1 MDRILLMET
10 SEEGKKKYEKKFKC
24 PYCDNRY
31 TRKQLP
37 NHIDNVHHD
46 LIPEGYTAL
55 RVAFNAINNKTEG
68 HCVICGAV
76 TAWNEEKGRY
86 ERLCGKQSC
95 HDQYV
100 KIAKERMRKKYG
112 TDNML
117 QDSRYAAEQQK
128 KMLANRKI
136 SGEYLF
142 PDGGKVG
149 YVGSYEKNFLH
160 FMDKVMH
167 IESTDIESPAPT
179 IVYQFEGQAHMYIPD
194 FLYVPYNLIIEIK
207 DGGDNPNNR
216 PMEEYREKIKAKED
230 AIIKA
235 HKYNYIRLTNND
247 FSQLMEIFAVL
258 KYTLDEN
265 PDQIIVRIN
274 ESTLLE
280 STNESIS
287 KYKRI
292 SIDDKSISQYKSDA
306 KYLSHLRIGKDYKGY
321 IWIDGSKV
329 VAATNVNITTKM
341 IQAIEISKEYQGK
354 GLSYSILDID
364 TKELGATD
372 LSVNKKNA
380 TAIHIYKKYG
390 FKIYDEDDTM
400 YYMSLNSKK
409 KNTNE
414 SLNESTTLNEAYLRN
429 LPDIYYNKDKFDSGE
444 INFCIITGLSGSGKT
459 TMGRSY
465 QDKKNTQ
472 VYELDDLLCIKD
484 HFTMNDLREYGDII
498 YKFFSGPG
506 KKYYVGDKDG
516 SLDRALKSTLHNH
529 YEDKMF
535 KDFVDYAKQYAK
547 SNKNEKIILEGVW
560 FYVPEC
566 GFNPKDYE
574 DSAVYIKG
582 TSMVL
587 SHIRQAKRDASDG
600 DTKVERSLAF
610 IKQILSLKKWGWFL
624 ADEKDLKVWR
634 DYYSKLVNQKSVSE
648 AVIIQGIDA
657 QLPKLSKYN
666 MIIVGEEHSSK
677 MIKYYDKLLSVFK
690 PEYFICEFADEDVC
704 LTQEELADRM
714 KRATN
719 GSYSKEDGADYQYNY
734 WVYELAY
741 KHNCKLIGCN
751 PHSSHYPNTHR
762 SMELEDKYRE
772 EFMLDTIRKYDKYRC
787 VVQLGDHHLRS
798 ISYTQGFL
806 DYIGETT
813 DDRGVVANLTVSFPS
828 HIYIYYKD
836 EPKALI
842 MRTSDA
848 PIQEAEY
855 QRLIMHES
863 MAGTI
868 GAALPQIASPA
879 DYKKG
884 KVYIIKPK
892 MHNNVFDYGVTDDYT
907 LGEAVIINKKTD
919 KAEVISCT
927 KLPSTRF
934 DIFEVKSP
942 EKASELWN
950 RAKELV
956 KSQKPAKDSFYEG
969 FTDDQIYYDENYIQ
983 VPGFD
988 EELLKEST
996 NIKELILYGTTLD
1009 SVEKSVNEFARLTNG

>member
-216 PMEEYREKIKAKED
+216 PMEEYRAKIKAKED

-306 KYLSHLRIGKDYKGY
+306 KYLSHFRIGKDYKGY

-547 SNKNEKIILEGVW
+547 SNKNQKIILEGVW

-624 ADEKDLKVWR
+624 ADEKELKVWR
-634 DYYSKLVNQKSVSE
+634 DYYSKLAKE
-648 AVIIQGIDA
+648 
-657 QLPKLSKYN
+657 
-666 MIIVGEEHSSK
+666 
-677 MIKYYDKLLSVFK
+677 
-690 PEYFICEFADEDVC
+690 
-704 LTQEELADRM
+704 QEKENRM
-714 KRATN
+714 N
-719 GSYSKEDGADYQYNY
+719 
-734 WVYELAY
+734 
-741 KHNCKLIGCN
+741 
-751 PHSSHYPNTHR
+751 
-762 SMELEDKYRE
+762 
-772 EFMLDTIRKYDKYRC
+772 
-787 VVQLGDHHLRS
+787 
-798 ISYTQGFL
+798 
-806 DYIGETT
+806 
-813 DDRGVVANLTVSFPS
+813 
-828 HIYIYYKD
+828 
-836 EPKALI
+836 
-842 MRTSDA
+842 
-848 PIQEAEY
+848 
-855 QRLIMHES
+855 RLINNES

-892 MHNNVFDYGVTDDYT
+892 MQNNVFDYGVTDDYT

>member
-216 PMEEYREKIKAKED
+216 PMEEYRAKIKAKED

-306 KYLSHLRIGKDYKGY
+306 KYLSHFRIGKDYKGY

-624 ADEKDLKVWR
+624 ADEKELKVWR
-634 DYYSKLVNQKSVSE
+634 DYYSKLAKE
-648 AVIIQGIDA
+648 
-657 QLPKLSKYN
+657 
-666 MIIVGEEHSSK
+666 
-677 MIKYYDKLLSVFK
+677 
-690 PEYFICEFADEDVC
+690 
-704 LTQEELADRM
+704 QEKENRM
-714 KRATN
+714 N
-719 GSYSKEDGADYQYNY
+719 
-734 WVYELAY
+734 
-741 KHNCKLIGCN
+741 
-751 PHSSHYPNTHR
+751 
-762 SMELEDKYRE
+762 
-772 EFMLDTIRKYDKYRC
+772 
-787 VVQLGDHHLRS
+787 
-798 ISYTQGFL
+798 
-806 DYIGETT
+806 
-813 DDRGVVANLTVSFPS
+813 
-828 HIYIYYKD
+828 
-836 EPKALI
+836 
-842 MRTSDA
+842 
-848 PIQEAEY
+848 
-855 QRLIMHES
+855 RLINNES

-892 MHNNVFDYGVTDDYT
+892 MQNNVFDYGVTDDYT